1 MLLEVIEE
9 GLKTN
14 VLDSMWIDGIGRQI
28 KIRKMA
34 LGEVREYLAS
44 TEVELAHSVALRDYL
59 CHVIDSGLDCELFVH
74 EDNGKKLPNPVF
86 SNVLPDHPNAFLLH
100 LMLTQVSTIILFCW
114 LAIATNSRHVC
125 YNATGTVRDRTRL

>member
-1 MLLEVIEE
+1 MSLEAIEE

-28 KIRKMA
+28 KICKMA
-34 LGEVREYLAS
+34 LGEVREHLAS

-74 EDNGKKLPNPVF
+74 QDNGKKLPNPVF
-86 SNVLPDHPNAFLLH
+86 SKVLTDHPNAFLLH
-100 LMLTQVSTIILFCW
+100 LMLTQVSKSTVYCRCVIVLH
-114 LAIATNSRHVC
+114 SSYVC
-125 YNATGTVRDRTRL
+125 MQYDRDNLRPS